1 MVFLELQALS
11 IDGGPAPCVPGVS
24 GERDARLRALGAARG
39 GPEGG
44 SGLQNGAGASP
55 GRDSDYAANP
65 GPEPPQNRQ
74 ISFPT
79 CPATMGRT
87 GQVIGSP
94 GEGLGRGDGLG
105 EQWPGVLGVTL
116 L

>member
-1 MVFLELQALS
+1 MFLELQALS

-74 ISFPT
+74 ISFPA